1 MSDRPCPICLDV
13 FHRQAI
19 SRADRARNCQHELA
33 SPGAVCW
40 FEQGGI
46 QRLIAE
52 SLIQRK
58 PPTSESASLRDQLL
72 RDLQGAAS
80 VSEPVARQFLERL
93 TPHERWLLL
102 KYAAEGLRD
111 WLLAAYRD
119 AELQA
124 VPGLEAVHYPELP
137 ELLLDRLKEWEAKNR
152 RRLETRIKNGHS
164 RAPETLR
171 RMMAEPIALARFV
184 AGRGVDRWET
194 MKMSD
199 RLAFART
206 RPKKTQQKLK
216 AFITFIEGGNP
227 FKTSRGRPP
236 KKAKKVI
243 TEVRQIP
250 ILSPDELKARLHDA
264 RQRLP
269 ADQYLIYWLV
279 AKLGLTAKVAYGL
292 TLDKITINA
301 KGRVVIRP
309 AEAWF
314 ALPKSIAPTM
324 EKLARNA
331 DADWPYATPADA
343 AAIPVFAA
351 VMIPE
356 HRVGPEIFRSETTLL
371 RSSAIH
377 AAMHYGQLDRKT
389 LASISGVSL
398 KTISDMEFLVPADIH
413 SLVSHDL
420 VAKRNRAILGSDDE

>member
-13 FHRQAI
+13 FHREAN
-19 SRADRARNCQHELA
+19 SRSDRARNCRHELA
-33 SPGAVCW
+33 SPGPACW
-40 FEQGGI
+40 FELGGLHG
-46 QRLIAE
+46 LIAE
-52 SLIQRK
+52 SLIQRR
-58 PPTSESASLRDQLL
+58 PPTSESAGLRDQLL

-80 VSEPVARQFLERL
+80 VSAPVARQFLERL

-137 ELLLDRLKEWEAKNR
+137 ELLLDRLKDWEAKNR

-171 RMMAEPIALARFV
+171 RMMAEPIALARFI
-184 AGRGVDRWET
+184 ADRGVDRWET
-194 MKMSD
+194 MKMGD
-199 RLAFART
+199 RIAFART
-206 RPKKTQQKLK
+206 RPKHAQQKLK
-216 AFITFIEGGNP
+216 AFISFIEGGNP
-227 FKTSRGRPP
+227 FQTRRGRPP

-243 TEVRQIP
+243 KEIRQIAV
-250 ILSPDELKARLHDA
+250 LSPDELKARLQDA

-331 DADWPYATPADA
+331 DAQWPYEVPAYA

-351 VMIPE
+351 VIPE

-413 SLVSHDL
+413 SLVSHEL

>member
-1 MSDRPCPICLDV
+1 
-13 FHRQAI
+13 
-19 SRADRARNCQHELA
+19 
-33 SPGAVCW
+33 
-40 FEQGGI
+40 
-46 QRLIAE
+46 
-52 SLIQRK
+52 
-58 PPTSESASLRDQLL
+58 
-72 RDLQGAAS
+72 
-80 VSEPVARQFLERL
+80 
-93 TPHERWLLL
+93 
-102 KYAAEGLRD
+102 
-111 WLLAAYRD
+111 
-119 AELQA
+119 
-124 VPGLEAVHYPELP
+124 
-137 ELLLDRLKEWEAKNR
+137 
-152 RRLETRIKNGHS
+152 
-164 RAPETLR
+164 
-171 RMMAEPIALARFV
+171 
-184 AGRGVDRWET
+184 
-194 MKMSD
+194 MSD

>member
-1 MSDRPCPICLDV
+1 M
-13 FHRQAI
+13 
-19 SRADRARNCQHELA
+19 
-33 SPGAVCW
+33 
-40 FEQGGI
+40 
-46 QRLIAE
+46 
-52 SLIQRK
+52 
-58 PPTSESASLRDQLL
+58 
-72 RDLQGAAS
+72 QGAAS